1 MTIPTGLFIDS
12 PESQEV
18 TNFQLSNDIEL
29 WPEEIITHLKERVPD
44 SAGAQMI
51 VKFKNEDSETGT
63 AVGAVIMTTG
73 KKAAT
78 VPLVIKEFML
88 SPLDIF
94 IVAGKVL
101 PLMPDVYKKAFM
113 SNEVFKEI
121 EEYPSQVGQSR
132 FEDGN
137 LWNVTYP
144 PSLGRYA
151 YASENYPILSA
162 LEKSINGESF
172 VEQLKMNKSAAA
184 GLYKSG
190 HEEMLNKLASL
201 QTVNENEFS
210 QGVDSLIP
218 RSIFQLR
225 RDGAGS
231 YSLLSNS
238 NEVYAPQITRFQNRF
253 ECQQAVSKIC
263 DKVEDTMNEV
273 DQNGEKVLHVEMAA
287 SPTLYVEGTKQICVD
302 IANDFGPY
310 IVKKKSGV
318 QVEGYV
324 VPKVIDFEMN
334 VVSGLKLFIGRGM
347 STLQSE
353 IAGVKLTDTTFKIPF
368 SVPAIGETGCFLYQ
382 HGPGKGLSTLP
393 VTVLSIVDRGHL
405 QITAHDLSGRKYKL
419 TYDGFADGDI
429 IFKVSDGSYSI
440 PKKMKWVVMTGFDE
454 ISSSPIDYAEKTAAL
469 SKTTAPVTIIKTGHD
484 NFAMRGADKYAQ
496 AMDLDKTNLDGKD
509 LRFILASMGAGTE
522 KLASIID
529 HANKFGHANIHGLSR
544 PELMSEKVAAL
555 QPKIRQMSK
564 IASSFKHDMLKEAS
578 YVENAQTV
586 DALLALNF
594 ASPENISKFV
604 AKIPSFKAAIS
615 NLGSCLLASRIG
627 IREIPEAAA
636 ATAMNRLVEVV
647 NGLEALRATNQ
658 EG

>member
-18 TNFQLSNDIEL
+18 TNFQLSNDPEL

-51 VKFKNEDSETGT
+51 VKMKNEDEESGT

-78 VPLVIKEFML
+78 VPVIIKEFML

-94 IVAGKVL
+94 IVEGKVL
-101 PLMPDVYKKAFM
+101 PLKPDIYKKAFM
-113 SNEVFKEI
+113 SNEVFKDI

-151 YASENYPILSA
+151 YASAQYPILS
-162 LEKSINGESF
+162 SIENSIDGKGF
-172 VEQLKMNKSAAA
+172 VEQLKMNKTAAA
-184 GLYKSG
+184 NLYKSG
-190 HEEMLNKLASL
+190 HEEVLNKLASL
-201 QTVNENEFS
+201 QVVNENEFS
-210 QGVDSLIP
+210 QGVDNLIP
-218 RSIFQLR
+218 RSIYQLR
-225 RDGAGS
+225 KDGQNA

-238 NEVYAPQITRFQNRF
+238 NEVFAPQIRKFTSRFQ
-253 ECQQAVSKIC
+253 CMDSMAKLC
-263 DKVEDTMNEV
+263 DNVEDTMNEV
-273 DQNGEKVLHVEMAA
+273 DLNGEKVLHVDTPH
-287 SPTLYVEGTKQICVD
+287 SPNLYIEGAKQVVVD
-302 IANDFGPY
+302 IANEFGPY

-324 VPKVIDFEMN
+324 IPKVIDFGMN
-334 VVSGLKLFIGRGM
+334 VVPMTKLFVGRGM
-347 STLQSE
+347 STLQTE
-353 IAGVKLTDTTFKIPF
+353 IAGIKLTDTSFKIPY
-368 SVPAIGETGCFLYQ
+368 SIPAIGETGCFVYS
-382 HGPGKGLSTLP
+382 HGDGKGLATIP
-393 VTVLSIVDRGHL
+393 VTITSVVDRGNL
-405 QITAHDLSGRKYKL
+405 MLTAHDLNGRKYKL
-419 TYDGFADGDI
+419 SYDGFSDGDL
-429 IFKVSDGSYSI
+429 IFKISDGSYSI
-440 PKKMKWVVMTGFDE
+440 PKKMKWTVMTGFDE
-454 ISSSPIDYAEKTAAL
+454 ISSSPIDYAEKTASL
-469 SKTTAPVTIIKTGHD
+469 SKTASPVTIIKTGHD
-484 NFAMRGADKYAQ
+484 VFALRGADKYAQ
-496 AMDLDKTNLDGKD
+496 AIDLDKTNLEGKD
-509 LRFILASMGAGTE
+509 LRFILASMGASTE
-522 KLASIID
+522 KIASIVE
-529 HANKFGHANIHGLSR
+529 HTNKFGHANIHGLNR
-544 PELMSEKVAAL
+544 PQLMSEKVAAL
-555 QPKIRQMSK
+555 KPKIAQMSK
-564 IASSFKHDMLKEAS
+564 IASSFKYDMLKEAG

-636 ATAMNRLVEVV
+636 ATAMDRLVEVV